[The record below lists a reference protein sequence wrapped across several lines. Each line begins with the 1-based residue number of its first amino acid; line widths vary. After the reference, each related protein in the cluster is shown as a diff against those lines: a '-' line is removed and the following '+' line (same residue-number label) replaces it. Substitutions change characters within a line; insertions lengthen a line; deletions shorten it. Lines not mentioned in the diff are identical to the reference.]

1 MNLGEFIIKIG
12 TQGDTKELD
21 KAIDKLKAAEKETRR
36 QIKLQKELNQATTE
50 HEKALIKENY
60 AQQIQIDKLE
70 NTRNKQIKLNAS
82 LASGVNQLLTMK
94 TVVLGAVV
102 ALDRMGNSLLKAN
115 QMYMTFGKQT
125 DMSITRLNRMTG
137 VAKLSGMN
145 LSTEQVA
152 GDLQGLQ
159 QKLFNL
165 GLTGEGSGIFAQ
177 LGINPLG
184 MKSDQFIEV
193 LRNRTRGM
201 SGTQKSYILSQLGLS
216 QEWLNV
222 LDLSNEKF
230 AEYVKM
236 SKELQLSEEERKKLS
251 TYTFQQQKN
260 NMRWELAKQKF
271 LISVMPAVQKLMDFT
286 SKIALDISKWMEANP
301 RWIYV
306 LKDIL
311 LLIASGPIFKT
322 ITALT
327 KLLTGGT
334 LFKGVGALLGMA
346 GIGTGAKPLLGKTF
360 GTGLSKIA
368 KTKGLGAAMGIIGK
382 RAAAGLGALGA
393 GPIGAIFSI
402 AMGIWTIVDLIKLFT
417 SKEDEDSDM
426 NLEPAEGDRYQYH
439 NIKSTM
445 TNNFFNNPQPQAV
458 VVSELDNAMN
468 RFLANQYR

>member
-12 TQGDTKELD
+12 TQGDTKELQTTI
-21 KAIDKLKAAEKETRR
+21 KRLEEAEKKSRGLISYLKR
-36 QIKLQKELNQATTE
+36 LKNATSE
-50 HEKALIKENY
+50 QEKALIKKNY
-60 AQQIQIDKLE
+60 AQQVEIDKLSKA
-70 NTRNKQIKLNAS
+70 KQNQEA
-82 LASGVNQLLTMK
+82 LASTMK
-94 TVVLGAVV
+94 SSIGTTFKMVGAIS
-102 ALDRMGNSLLKAN
+102 AAITMLDRMGNSLLKAN
-115 QMYMTFGKQT
+115 QMYITFGKQT

-145 LSTEQVA
+145 LSAEQVA

-159 QKLFNL
+159 QKFFNL

-193 LRNRTRGM
+193 LRNRTKGM

-236 SKELQLSEEERKKLS
+236 SKELQLSEEERKKLA
-251 TYTFQQQKN
+251 TYTFKQQKN
-260 NMRWELAKQKF
+260 NMQWELAKQKL
-271 LISVMPAVQKLMDFT
+271 LIALIPSLQKIMDFT
-286 SKIALDISKWMEANP
+286 SKIALDFAKWFEKNP
-301 RWIYV
+301 AWLNA
-306 LKDIL
+306 LKDVLIL
-311 LLIASGPIFKT
+311 LAGGQVIKT
-322 ITALT
+322 IKALQS
-327 KLLTGGT
+327 LLAFGGLSAVGGT
-334 LFKGVGALLGMA
+334 VAKAGGAMA
-346 GIGTGAKPLLGKTF
+346 LRGGLAGASNF
-360 GTGLSKIA
+360 
-368 KTKGLGAAMGIIGK
+368 MG
-382 RAAAGLGALGA
+382 AAGLLLKIALGA
-393 GPIGAIFSI
+393 WAIYDIITPFF
-402 AMGIWTIVDLIKLFT
+402 K
-417 SKEDEDSDM
+417 KEDAQDVDT
-426 NLEPAEGDRYQYH
+426 NLEPVEGDRYQYH